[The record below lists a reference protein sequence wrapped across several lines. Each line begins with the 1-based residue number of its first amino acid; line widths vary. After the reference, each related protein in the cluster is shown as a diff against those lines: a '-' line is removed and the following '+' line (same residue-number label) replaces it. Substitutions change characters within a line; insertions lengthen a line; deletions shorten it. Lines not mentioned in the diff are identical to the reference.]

1 MKKDRNA
8 KGAPSAARIKTAEKQ
23 TLSPSR
29 TAYLKRIKR
38 NKIVVVFF
46 RIFILLF
53 FLATW
58 ELLARTGIVDA
69 FMFSSPSR
77 VLLTLRSLRESGELY
92 THVFTTLYET
102 VVGFIIATLVGSLIS
117 VVLWWSENVRK
128 ILEPYVVVLNA
139 LPKIALG
146 PVIIIA
152 FGAGTGSIIFMT
164 FLVTVIVTV
173 INMLNGF
180 MQTDAGKILL
190 LRSMGASKRDVLVN
204 LVLPGSLPVFVSAL
218 KVNVGLSW
226 IGSIMGEYVVSR
238 QGIGYLIVY
247 GGQVLKL
254 DLVMTG
260 TVLLC
265 LLAAAMYALVLLFE
279 RLTVKR
285 RK

>member
-1 MKKDRNA
+1 MKKRNS
-8 KGAPSAARIKTAEKQ
+8 KNKAPETARKKTAA
-23 TLSPSR
+23 LSPSR
-29 TAYLKRIKR
+29 TEYLKRRKR
-38 NKIVVVFF
+38 DAIVVVFF

-53 FLATW
+53 FLAAW
-58 ELLARTGIVDA
+58 EILARTGIIDA

-77 VLLTLRSLRESGELY
+77 VLLTLRALGESGELG
-92 THVFTTLYET
+92 THVLTTLYET
-102 VVGFIIATLVGSLIS
+102 LVGFLIATLVGSLTS

-180 MQTDAGKILL
+180 LQTDGGKILL

-279 RLTVKR
+279 RLTVR
-285 RK
+285 RQK